1 VKGHRPDDPKGFS
14 AIVEALAFEGGDSV
28 AKEKVATAV
37 VKQELL
43 ENGADAL
50 AEKVFGV
57 PTIIAQGE
65 LFWGVDSLDMLLH
78 FLDNPN
84 CYSDDEMSRIF
95 SIVPSASRV
104 L

>member
-1 VKGHRPDDPKGFS
+1 M
-14 AIVEALAFEGGDSV
+14 
-28 AKEKVATAV
+28 AKEKIATAV

-78 FLDNPN
+78 FLDNPD

-95 SIVPSASRV
+95 AIGAVCFSRA
-104 L
+104 LGSLEDFLQL